1 MEYYWNIGGSGNRIP
16 NYFMNVFYPWVV
28 GNDEVK
34 KKIEDKFLGVH
45 EYLPSGRG
53 PCYSSKFDDDHPYY
67 IQKSLDK
74 LRKVFEEE
82 INYVEQKLQ
91 SR

>member
-1 MEYYWNIGGSGNRIP
+1 ME
-16 NYFMNVFYPWVV
+16 
-28 GNDEVK
+28 EVCHK
-34 KKIEDKFLGVH
+34 INCLTQECLQKYVKITKLFQKIEDKFLGVH